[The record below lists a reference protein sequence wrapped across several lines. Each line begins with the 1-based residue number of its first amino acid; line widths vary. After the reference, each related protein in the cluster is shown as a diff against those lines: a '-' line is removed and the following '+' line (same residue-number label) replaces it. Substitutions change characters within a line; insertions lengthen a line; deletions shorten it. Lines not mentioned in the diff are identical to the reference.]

1 MTIGRNPS
9 ELRGLCK
16 TRNKSHIGIYHVVT
30 PPSSEVCARESFCC
44 CLTQPVVTPPS
55 SEVCASQRCAKL
67 DFRNRRNPSELRG
80 LCKRIFLLLFN
91 TTSRNPSELRG
102 LCKIY
107 NTIKQS
113 RHMS

>member
-55 SEVCASQRCAKL
+55 SEVCARYTIPSNKVVTC
-67 DFRNRRNPSELRG
+67 RNPSELRG
-80 LCKRIFLLLFN
+80 LCKSSGVLPYYQIG
-91 TTSRNPSELRG
+91 S
-102 LCKIY
+102 
-107 NTIKQS
+107 
-113 RHMS
+113 